1 MKMPIPSLATEFAP
15 AERAYPEQLE
25 EQARQ
30 LLENDLLPTLFDAV
44 SQAVVVLNQE
54 RQIVFANRAFI
65 ELVGAPDLCALKGK
79 RPGEALSCVHAAES
93 ASGCGTTRFCRQC
106 GAVGAIL
113 ASQGG
118 QVSAR
123 DCRISRE
130 GTDEA
135 LDLAVQAAP
144 LAIGEHQYTV
154 FSVSDTSGQKRRE
167 VLERMFFHDILNTA
181 TGVKGLAQVFGMA
194 RANQQELFRQRIVV
208 GASRLVDE
216 IVSQRTLAAAE
227 KGELVCSPSSLES
240 LQFLEE
246 LCSLYREHDVAR
258 DRQIVVAEHSEA
270 IAMCADRGLISR
282 VLGNMLKNALEASAP
297 GQLVTAGCRR
307 EGLGVLFSVSNP
319 STMPADVQLQIFQRS
334 FSTKGKGRGVGTY
347 SMKLLAERYL
357 GGKLAFTSS
366 PGKGTT
372 FTAWFPV

>member
-1 MKMPIPSLATEFAP
+1 MNMQTVALATEFAP
-15 AERAYPEQLE
+15 AERAYPELLE

-30 LLENDLLPTLFDAV
+30 LLEEDLLPTLFNAV
-44 SQAVVVLNQE
+44 SQLVVVLNE
-54 RQIVFANRAFI
+54 SRQIVFANRAF
-65 ELVGAPDLCALKGK
+65 LDLLGAPDLAALKGK
-79 RPGEALSCVHAAES
+79 RPGEALKCVHAAEN

-130 GTDEA
+130 GGDEA

-144 LAIGEHQYTV
+144 LVMGEHRYTV

-194 RANQQELFRQRIVV
+194 RSNQQELFRQRIVT

-227 KGELVCSPSSLES
+227 TGELVCSPSSLES

-246 LCSLYREHDVAR
+246 LCGLYREHDVAR
-258 DRQIVVAEHSEA
+258 DRELVVAEDSEA
-270 IAMCADRGLISR
+270 IAMYVDPGLISR

-297 GQLVTAGCRR
+297 GEIVTAGCKRDGR
-307 EGLGVLFSVSNP
+307 GVLFSVNNP
-319 STMPADVQLQIFQRS
+319 SVMPPDVQLQIFQRS

-357 GGKLAFTSS
+357 SGKLAFTSS
-366 PGKGTT
+366 LGKGTT
-372 FTAWFPV
+372 FTVWIPV